1 MRRIDHDALRFGSFP
16 GKASEDAIEHA
27 HQAPA
32 DEAIVE
38 RLVRAVAGWRVL
50 PLKPVADHVDYA
62 THHPPVIH
70 PRNTV
75 RKREERRYPS
85 HLALAQ
91 QKQITHHSPHLETV
105 NHISNRIN
113 GS

>member
-1 MRRIDHDALRFGSFP
+1 MRRIGHDALRFGSFP
-16 GKASEDAIEHA
+16 GKASEVAIEHA
-27 HQAPA
+27 HEAPA

-50 PLKPVADHVDYA
+50 PLKPVADHVDDA

-75 RKREERRYPS
+75 RKREERDIRAIWRSLSRNRSP
-85 HLALAQ
+85 
-91 QKQITHHSPHLETV
+91 ITASVWKP
-105 NHISNRIN
+105 
-113 GS
+113 